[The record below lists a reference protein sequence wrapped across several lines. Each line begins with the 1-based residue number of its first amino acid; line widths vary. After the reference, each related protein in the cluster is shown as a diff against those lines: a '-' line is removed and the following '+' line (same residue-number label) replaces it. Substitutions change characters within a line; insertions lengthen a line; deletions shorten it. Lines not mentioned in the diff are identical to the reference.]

1 MLRLA
6 DTLGLPRLREIVLL
20 PAVADMQHEFG
31 EAGLGEQ
38 RTWTLLRGY
47 WAIVSGC
54 AFYATQLP
62 WRHLREN
69 WTGLEA
75 PGPRLLRKA
84 GRVAALVLVLTSGL
98 GLATWPNE
106 RGLGFGQ
113 LALLLPSMIL
123 SAAALALAMGVG
135 WTLARDP
142 SLSRAAVGV
151 GVLGAGLSFT
161 FFEVAVTRAN
171 REYRVA
177 AYQALVGP
185 GKELGRGSREMTFR
199 ELGMAASVA
208 NLSACPPRAG
218 MSSCGGAPSP
228 AFLRTEWHNRLSLPA
243 FAFSFVILAAGLSH
257 GRRRAVAIPGLFL
270 AYVATHAVMN
280 FGEKLGVQ
288 GEIPVA
294 LGAWIPHLVPLG
306 LAVALYVF
314 MRKRPDGRSHPPQG
328 ASITVS

>member
-1 MLRLA
+1 MLSLA
-6 DTLGLPRLREIVLL
+6 DNLGLTRLRETVLL

-31 EAGLGEQ
+31 EARLGEQ
-38 RTWTLLRGY
+38 RTRALLRGY
-47 WAIVSGC
+47 WAIVSAC

-62 WRHLREN
+62 WHHLREN
-69 WTGLEA
+69 WAGLEA
-75 PGPRLLRKA
+75 PGPRLLRSA

-113 LALLLPSMIL
+113 FALLLPSLIL

-185 GKELGRGSREMTFR
+185 GQELRRGSREMTFR
-199 ELGMAASVA
+199 ELGEAATFAGV
-208 NLSACPPRAG
+208 SACPNQGA
-218 MSSCGGAPSP
+218 MSACGGGPSP
-228 AFLRTEWHNRLSLPA
+228 AFLRKEWHNRLSIPA
-243 FAFSFVILAAGLSH
+243 FAFSFVILAAGLSRS
-257 GRRRAVAIPGLFL
+257 RRRVVVIPGLFFSYFA
-270 AYVATHAVMN
+270 AYALMN
-280 FGEKLGVQ
+280 FGEKIGVP
-288 GEIPVA
+288 GVLA
-294 LGAWIPHLVPLG
+294 AWAPHLVPLG
-306 LAVALYVF
+306 LAGALHVF
-314 MRKRPDGRSHPPQG
+314 TRERPDERSPPPQA
-328 ASITVS
+328 ASVTVT